1 MTDETNTDAQA
12 QADEQQNQLDPKFF
26 QVVNEYLEL
35 TNKQSKEHGLK
46 RISMASLYAAARFN
60 VHTFM
65 GASGANVA
73 NERQDFLNYMT
84 KLYRTML
91 NEHLDGLGHER
102 GIDVG
107 ASELQAELARQAAA
121 RAAQDTTVQD
131 QPNA

>member
-12 QADEQQNQLDPKFF
+12 QADQQQNQLDPKFF
-26 QVVNEYLEL
+26 TVVNEYLEL

-65 GASGANVA
+65 QGAGANVA
-73 NERQDFLNYMT
+73 SERQDFLNYMT

-121 RAAQDTTVQD
+121 AQEQTK
-131 QPNA
+131 A

>member
-1 MTDETNTDAQA
+1 MTEETTNQQA
-12 QADEQQNQLDPKFF
+12 QDDQQQNQLDPKFF
-26 QVVNEYLEL
+26 TVVNEYLEL

-65 GASGANVA
+65 QASGANVA
-73 NERQDFLNYMT
+73 KERQDFLNYMT

-107 ASELQAELARQAAA
+107 ASELQAELARQQ
-121 RAAQDTTVQD
+121 AAQEQTK
-131 QPNA
+131 A